1 MKPFRSITGIFKRH
15 AVPMSINLLGLV
27 TALTAFII
35 IMSHVEFERNYDRSY
50 PTSGRIFR
58 VDCPGNEETFRSILP
73 NAFARDVINSSAHI
87 EAGTM
92 LMPYLGELLFFTG
105 NGGEGNGSD
114 GNGGAGNGNKIGYRL
129 SCDLVQPAFIE
140 VFGVN
145 IIKGDS
151 SSLTVPGKAIIPESM
166 AEMLFRGDAT
176 GKVLETEPSY
186 FFPDGKVAIGAVYE
200 DFPANSNLRNSIYF
214 AIDERTTPYTYGAAN
229 FICYLLLDSPE
240 SAKSV
245 EEEFNST
252 FDFSQSWMSPIELIP
267 MEDIYFMGQGGDG
280 TVFYSGNRNTT
291 ILLTAIAIL
300 VLLSGVLNFANFFT
314 SLAPVR
320 IRDINTRKVAGASTA
335 SLRASL
341 TCESLI
347 ISIAALIVSFFL
359 AGWLSEALAA
369 GGLLNGIFSIQ
380 STEIILT
387 VTAITIAAGI
397 AAGLYPSWYATSY
410 PPALVLKGDFGLSR
424 GGRTFRNIMSG
435 IQYTVAFVTLIFMTF
450 VLLQNRHIRNADLG
464 FDTDMTAVAD
474 VSSPIALRY
483 DFIKTEAASYPSIEG
498 VTFSTDKIGSRDT
511 YSTQGIEY
519 EGQEI
524 SCLMISVKDDFFST
538 LGIGII
544 EGRDFNTTDASSG
557 GVIVSKY
564 FKDMYGIS
572 AGDIIMGNIP
582 VTGICDNVK
591 FSSARE
597 SNKPIIFMPIS
608 DENMMWYPMGTM
620 YFRLKSGSDAIKA
633 ASEIESL
640 LKKAAPDEPV
650 EIEFYDTILN
660 NLYQSELRTGKLV
673 AIFSIIAIILALGG
687 VVGLVLFDTQY
698 RKKETSVRKIF
709 GASVGKILEKAN
721 TGYALIVLVCFII
734 ACPIAVLVTS
744 RWLQNFTDRIP
755 LYPWVFVLALAVM
768 AAATSLIVT
777 GVFYRRATANPQEGL
792 N

>member
-1 MKPFRSITGIFKRH
+1 MKPFRSIAGIFRKY
-15 AVPMSINLLGLV
+15 AVPVSINLLGLV

-92 LMPYLGELLFFTG
+92 LMPYLGEMLFFT
-105 NGGEGNGSD
+105 GNGSD
-114 GNGGAGNGNKIGYRL
+114 GNGGEGNEKTVGYRL
-129 SCDLVQPAFIE
+129 SCDLVQPAFTE

-145 IIKGDS
+145 ILEGDS

-166 AEMLFRGDAT
+166 AEMLFRDDAT
-176 GKVLETEPSY
+176 GKILKTEPNY
-186 FFPDGKVAIGAVYE
+186 FFPDGKVTIGAVYE

-252 FDFSQSWMSPIELIP
+252 FDFNQSWMSPIELIP
-267 MEDIYFMGQGGDG
+267 MKDIYFMGQGGDG

-291 ILLTAIAIL
+291 ILLTAIAVL
-300 VLLSGVLNFANFFT
+300 VLFSGVLNFANFFT

-359 AGWLSEALAA
+359 AGWLSETFAA
-369 GGLLNGIFSIQ
+369 DGLLNGTFSIE
-380 STEIILT
+380 STGIILT
-387 VTAITIAAGI
+387 VTAITIVSGI
-397 AAGLYPSWYATSY
+397 VAGLYPSWYATSY

-450 VLLQNRHIRNADLG
+450 VLLQNRHIRSTDLG

-474 VSSPIALRY
+474 VSAPIALRY

-524 SCLMISVKDDFFST
+524 SCLVISVKDDFFST

-544 EGRDFNTTDASSG
+544 QGRDFNAADAENG

-564 FKDMYGIS
+564 FKDMYGIK

-608 DENMMWYPMGTM
+608 DEYMWYLGGTM

-660 NLYQSELRTGKLV
+660 NLYQNELRTGKLV
-673 AIFSIIAIILALGG
+673 VIFSIIAIILALGG

-698 RKKETSVRKIF
+698 KKKETSVRKIF
-709 GASVGKILEKAN
+709 GASTGKILEKAN

-744 RWLQNFTDRIP
+744 RWLQNFTDRIT
-755 LYPWVFVLALAVM
+755 LYPWVFIFALAVM

>member
-1 MKPFRSITGIFKRH
+1 MKPFRSLAGIFRKYT
-15 AVPMSINLLGLV
+15 VPVSINLLGLV
-27 TALTAFII
+27 VALTAFII

-73 NAFARDVINSSAHI
+73 NAFARDVINSSPHI
-87 EAGTM
+87 EAGAM
-92 LMPYLGELLFFTG
+92 LMPYLGELLFFTE
-105 NGGEGNGSD
+105 NGDEKSV
-114 GNGGAGNGNKIGYRL
+114 GYRL
-129 SCDLVQPAFIE
+129 SCDLVQPAFTE

-145 IIKGDS
+145 ILEGDS

-166 AEMLFRGDAT
+166 AEMLFQGDAT
-176 GKVLETEPSY
+176 GKTLETEPSY
-186 FFPDGKVAIGAVYE
+186 FFPEGKITVGAVYE

-240 SAKSV
+240 SANSV
-245 EEEFNST
+245 EDKFNST
-252 FDFSQSWMSPIELIP
+252 FDFNQSWMSPIELIP

-291 ILLTAIAIL
+291 ILLTAIAVL
-300 VLLSGVLNFANFFT
+300 VLFSGVLNFANFFT

-369 GGLLNGIFSIQ
+369 GGLLNGIFSFE
-380 STEIILT
+380 STGIILT
-387 VTAITIAAGI
+387 VSAITIVSGI
-397 AAGLYPSWYATSY
+397 AAGLYPGWYATSY

-450 VLLQNRHIRNADLG
+450 VLLQNRHMRSTDLG

-474 VSSPIALRY
+474 VSAPIALRY

-524 SCLMISVKDDFFST
+524 SCLVISVKDDFFST

-544 EGRDFNTTDASSG
+544 EGRDFNTTDAASG

-564 FKDMYGIS
+564 FKDMYGIK
-572 AGDIIMGNIP
+572 AGDIITGNIP

-591 FSSARE
+591 FNSARE

-608 DENMMWYPMGTM
+608 DEYMWYLGGTM

-650 EIEFYDTILN
+650 EIEFYDTILD
-660 NLYQSELRTGKLV
+660 NLYQNELRTGKLV
-673 AIFSIIAIILALGG
+673 VIFSIIAVILTLGG

-698 RKKETSVRKIF
+698 KKKETSVRKIF
-709 GASVGKILEKAN
+709 GASVGKILERAN

-744 RWLQNFTDRIP
+744 RWLQNFTDRIT
-755 LYPWVFVLALAVM
+755 LYPWVFILVLLIMSV
-768 AAATSLIVT
+768 ATSLIVT
-777 GVFYRRATANPQEGL
+777 GVFYRRATTNPQEGL

>member
-1 MKPFRSITGIFKRH
+1 MKPFRSISRIFRKYT
-15 AVPMSINLLGLV
+15 VPVSINLLGLV
-27 TALTAFII
+27 VALTAFII

-92 LMPYLGELLFFTG
+92 LMPYLGEILFFTE
-105 NGGEGNGSD
+105 NGDEKSV
-114 GNGGAGNGNKIGYRL
+114 GYRL
-129 SCDLVQPAFIE
+129 SCDLVQPGFTE

-145 IIKGDS
+145 ILEGDS

-166 AEMLFRGDAT
+166 AEMLFHGDAT
-176 GKVLETEPSY
+176 GKTLETEPSY
-186 FFPDGKVAIGAVYE
+186 FFPEGKITVGAVYE

-214 AIDERTTPYTYGAAN
+214 AIDERTTPYSYGAAN

-240 SAKSV
+240 SAKNV
-245 EEEFNST
+245 ENEFNST
-252 FDFSQSWMSPIELIP
+252 FDFNQSWMSPIELIP

-300 VLLSGVLNFANFFT
+300 VLFSGVLNFANFFT

-320 IRDINTRKVAGASTA
+320 IRNINTRKIAGASTA

-369 GGLLNGIFSIQ
+369 GGLLNGIFSFE
-380 STEIILT
+380 STGIILT
-387 VTAITIAAGI
+387 VSAITIVSGI
-397 AAGLYPSWYATSY
+397 AAGLYPGWYATSY

-450 VLLQNRHIRNADLG
+450 VLLQNRHMRSTDLG

-474 VSSPIALRY
+474 VSAPIALRY

-524 SCLMISVKDDFFST
+524 SCLVISVKDDFFST

-544 EGRDFNTTDASSG
+544 EGRDFNTTDAASG

-564 FKDMYGIS
+564 FKDMYGIK
-572 AGDIIMGNIP
+572 AGDIITGNIP

-591 FSSARE
+591 FNSARE

-608 DENMMWYPMGTM
+608 DEYMWYLGGTM

-650 EIEFYDTILN
+650 EIEFYDTILD
-660 NLYQSELRTGKLV
+660 NLYQNELRTGKLV
-673 AIFSIIAIILALGG
+673 VIFSIIAVILALGG

-744 RWLQNFTDRIP
+744 QWLQNFTDRIT
-755 LYPWVFVLALAVM
+755 LHPWVFILVLLIMSV
-768 AAATSLIVT
+768 ATSLIVT

>member
-1 MKPFRSITGIFKRH
+1 MKPFRSLAGIFRKYT
-15 AVPMSINLLGLV
+15 VPVSINLLGLV

-87 EAGTM
+87 EASTM
-92 LMPYLGELLFFTG
+92 LMPYLGEILFFTG
-105 NGGEGNGSD
+105 SGSD
-114 GNGGAGNGNKIGYRL
+114 GNGGESNEKTVGYRL
-129 SCDLVQPAFIE
+129 SCDLVQPGFTE

-145 IIKGDS
+145 ILEGDS

-176 GKVLETEPSY
+176 GKILETEPNY
-186 FFPDGKVAIGAVYE
+186 FFPDGKVTIGAVYE

-245 EEEFNST
+245 EDEFNST
-252 FDFSQSWMSPIELIP
+252 FDFNQSWMSPIELIP

-291 ILLTAIAIL
+291 ILLTAIAVL
-300 VLLSGVLNFANFFT
+300 VLFSGVLNFANFFT

-341 TCESLI
+341 ACESLI

-369 GGLLNGIFSIQ
+369 DGLLNGTFSIE
-380 STEIILT
+380 STGIILT
-387 VTAITIAAGI
+387 VTAITIVSGI
-397 AAGLYPSWYATSY
+397 VAGLYPSWYATSY

-450 VLLQNRHIRNADLG
+450 VLLQNRHMRSTDLG

-474 VSSPIALRY
+474 VSAPIALRY

-511 YSTQGIEY
+511 YSTQEIEY

-524 SCLMISVKDDFFST
+524 SCFVISVKDDFFST

-544 EGRDFNTTDASSG
+544 EGRDFNTTDAENG

-564 FKDMYGIS
+564 FKDMYGIK

-608 DENMMWYPMGTM
+608 DEYMWYLGGTM

-650 EIEFYDTILN
+650 EIEFYDTILD
-660 NLYQSELRTGKLV
+660 NLYQNELRTGKLV
-673 AIFSIIAIILALGG
+673 VIFSIIAIILALGG

-698 RKKETSVRKIF
+698 KKKETSVRKIF
-709 GASVGKILEKAN
+709 GASVEKILEKAN
-721 TGYALIVLVCFII
+721 AGYALIVLVCFII

-744 RWLQNFTDRIP
+744 RWLQNFTDRIT
-755 LYPWVFVLALAVM
+755 LSPWVFILALAVM

>member
-1 MKPFRSITGIFKRH
+1 
-15 AVPMSINLLGLV
+15 MSINLLGLV

-58 VDCPGNEETFRSILP
+58 VDCPDNEETFRSILP

-105 NGGEGNGSD
+105 SGSD

-129 SCDLVQPAFIE
+129 SCDLVQPAFIK

-214 AIDERTTPYTYGAAN
+214 AIDERTTPYSYGAAN

-240 SAKSV
+240 SAKIV

-347 ISIAALIVSFFL
+347 ISIAALILSFFL

-369 GGLLNGIFSIQ
+369 GGLLNGTFSIE
-380 STEIILT
+380 STEIIMT
-387 VTAITIAAGI
+387 VTAITIVAGI
-397 AAGLYPSWYATSY
+397 AAGLYPGWYATSY

-424 GGRTFRNIMSG
+424 GGRAFRNIMSG
-435 IQYTVAFVTLIFMTF
+435 IQYTVAFVTLIFMAF
-450 VLLQNRHIRNADLG
+450 VLLQNRHVRNVSLG
-464 FDTDMTAVAD
+464 FDTDRTAVAD
-474 VSSPIALRY
+474 ISATIASRY

-498 VTFSTDKIGSRDT
+498 VTFSTDKIGS
-511 YSTQGIEY
+511 
-519 EGQEI
+519 
-524 SCLMISVKDDFFST
+524 
-538 LGIGII
+538 LGIDII
-544 EGRDFNTTDASSG
+544 EGRDFNTTDAASG

-673 AIFSIIAIILALGG
+673 VIFSIIAIILALGG

-777 GVFYRRATANPQEGL
+777 GVFYRRATANPRDGL

>member
-1 MKPFRSITGIFKRH
+1 MKPFRSLAGIFRKYP
-15 AVPMSINLLGLV
+15 VPVSINLLGLV

-92 LMPYLGELLFFTG
+92 LMPYLGEILFFTE
-105 NGGEGNGSD
+105 NGDEKSV
-114 GNGGAGNGNKIGYRL
+114 GYRL
-129 SCDLVQPAFIE
+129 SCDLVQPGFTE

-145 IIKGDS
+145 ILEGDS

-166 AEMLFRGDAT
+166 AEMLFQGDAT
-176 GKVLETEPSY
+176 GKTLETEPSY
-186 FFPDGKVAIGAVYE
+186 FFPEGKITVGAVYE

-252 FDFSQSWMSPIELIP
+252 FDFNQSWMSPIELIP

-291 ILLTAIAIL
+291 ILLTAIAVL
-300 VLLSGVLNFANFFT
+300 VLFSGVLNFANFFT

-359 AGWLSEALAA
+359 AGWLSEAFAA
-369 GGLLNGIFSIQ
+369 DGLLNGTFSIE
-380 STEIILT
+380 STGIILT
-387 VTAITIAAGI
+387 VTAITIVSGI
-397 AAGLYPSWYATSY
+397 VAGLYPSWYATSY

-450 VLLQNRHIRNADLG
+450 VLLQNRHMRSTDLG

-474 VSSPIALRY
+474 VSAPIALRY

-511 YSTQGIEY
+511 YSTQELEY

-524 SCLMISVKDDFFST
+524 SCLVISVKDDFFST

-544 EGRDFNTTDASSG
+544 EGRDFNATDAENG

-564 FKDMYGIS
+564 FKDMYGIK

-608 DENMMWYPMGTM
+608 DEYMWYLGGTM

-650 EIEFYDTILN
+650 EIEFYDTILD
-660 NLYQSELRTGKLV
+660 NLYQNELRTGKLV
-673 AIFSIIAIILALGG
+673 VIFSIIAVILALGG

-721 TGYALIVLVCFII
+721 TGYALIVLICFII

-744 RWLQNFTDRIP
+744 QWLQNFTDRIT
-755 LYPWVFVLALAVM
+755 LHPWVFIFALAVM

>member
-1 MKPFRSITGIFKRH
+1 MKPFRSLAGIFRKYT
-15 AVPMSINLLGLV
+15 VPVSINLLGLV

-92 LMPYLGELLFFTG
+92 LMPYLGELLFFTE
-105 NGGEGNGSD
+105 NGDEKSV
-114 GNGGAGNGNKIGYRL
+114 GYRL
-129 SCDLVQPAFIE
+129 SCDLVQPAFTE

-145 IIKGDS
+145 ILEGDS

-166 AEMLFRGDAT
+166 AEMLFHGDAT
-176 GKVLETEPSY
+176 GKTLETEPSY
-186 FFPDGKVAIGAVYE
+186 FFPEGKITVGAVYE

-214 AIDERTTPYTYGAAN
+214 AIDERTTPYSYGAAN

-240 SAKSV
+240 SAKNV
-245 EEEFNST
+245 ENEFNST
-252 FDFSQSWMSPIELIP
+252 FDFNQSWMSPIELIP

-291 ILLTAIAIL
+291 ILLTAIAVL
-300 VLLSGVLNFANFFT
+300 VLFSGVLNFANFFT

-320 IRDINTRKVAGASTA
+320 IRNINTRKIAGASTA

-369 GGLLNGIFSIQ
+369 GGLLNGIFSFE
-380 STEIILT
+380 STGIILT
-387 VTAITIAAGI
+387 VSAITIVSGI
-397 AAGLYPSWYATSY
+397 AAGLYPGWYATSY

-450 VLLQNRHIRNADLG
+450 VLLQNRHMRSTDLG

-474 VSSPIALRY
+474 VSAPIALRY

-524 SCLMISVKDDFFST
+524 SCLVISVKDDFFST

-544 EGRDFNTTDASSG
+544 EGRDFNTTDAASG

-564 FKDMYGIS
+564 FKDMYGIK

-591 FSSARE
+591 FNSARE

-608 DENMMWYPMGTM
+608 DEYMWYLGGTM

-650 EIEFYDTILN
+650 EIEFYDTILD
-660 NLYQSELRTGKLV
+660 NLYQNELRTGKLV
-673 AIFSIIAIILALGG
+673 VIFSIIAVILTLGG

-698 RKKETSVRKIF
+698 KKKETSVRKIF
-709 GASVGKILEKAN
+709 GASVGKILERAN

-744 RWLQNFTDRIP
+744 RWLQNFTDRIT
-755 LYPWVFVLALAVM
+755 LYPWVFILVLLIMSV
-768 AAATSLIVT
+768 ATSLIVT
-777 GVFYRRATANPQEGL
+777 GVFYRRATTNPQEGL

>member
-1 MKPFRSITGIFKRH
+1 MKPFRSLAGIFRKYT
-15 AVPMSINLLGLV
+15 VPVSINLLGLV

-92 LMPYLGELLFFTG
+92 LMPYLGEILFFTE
-105 NGGEGNGSD
+105 NGDEKSV
-114 GNGGAGNGNKIGYRL
+114 GYRL
-129 SCDLVQPAFIE
+129 SCDLVQPAFTE

-145 IIKGDS
+145 ILEGDS

-166 AEMLFRGDAT
+166 AEMLFQGDAT
-176 GKVLETEPSY
+176 GKTLETEPNY
-186 FFPDGKVAIGAVYE
+186 FFPEGKITVGAVYE

-214 AIDERTTPYTYGAAN
+214 AIDERTTPYSYGAAN

-252 FDFSQSWMSPIELIP
+252 FDFNQSWMSPIELIP

-291 ILLTAIAIL
+291 ILLTAIAVL
-300 VLLSGVLNFANFFT
+300 VLFSGVLNFANFFT

-359 AGWLSEALAA
+359 AGWLSEAFAA
-369 GGLLNGIFSIQ
+369 DGLLNGTFSIE
-380 STEIILT
+380 STGIILT
-387 VTAITIAAGI
+387 VTAITIVSGI
-397 AAGLYPSWYATSY
+397 VAGLYPSWYATSY

-450 VLLQNRHIRNADLG
+450 VLLQNRHMRSPDLG
-464 FDTDMTAVAD
+464 FDTDMTAV
-474 VSSPIALRY
+474 PIALRY

-511 YSTQGIEY
+511 YSTQELEY

-524 SCLMISVKDDFFST
+524 SCLVISVKDDFFST

-544 EGRDFNTTDASSG
+544 EGRDFNTTDAASG

-564 FKDMYGIS
+564 FKDMYGIK

-608 DENMMWYPMGTM
+608 DENMMWYPIGTM

-650 EIEFYDTILN
+650 EIEFYDTILD
-660 NLYQSELRTGKLV
+660 NLYQNELRTGKLV
-673 AIFSIIAIILALGG
+673 VIFSIIAVILALGG

-721 TGYALIVLVCFII
+721 TGYALIVLICFII

-755 LYPWVFVLALAVM
+755 LHPWVFIFALAVM

>member
-1 MKPFRSITGIFKRH
+1 
-15 AVPMSINLLGLV
+15 
-27 TALTAFII
+27 
-35 IMSHVEFERNYDRSY
+35 RN
-50 PTSGRIFR
+50 
-58 VDCPGNEETFRSILP
+58 
-73 NAFARDVINSSAHI
+73 
-87 EAGTM
+87 
-92 LMPYLGELLFFTG
+92 
-105 NGGEGNGSD
+105 
-114 GNGGAGNGNKIGYRL
+114 
-129 SCDLVQPAFIE
+129 
-140 VFGVN
+140 
-145 IIKGDS
+145 
-151 SSLTVPGKAIIPESM
+151 
-166 AEMLFRGDAT
+166 
-176 GKVLETEPSY
+176 
-186 FFPDGKVAIGAVYE
+186 
-200 DFPANSNLRNSIYF
+200 
-214 AIDERTTPYTYGAAN
+214 
-229 FICYLLLDSPE
+229 
-240 SAKSV
+240 
-245 EEEFNST
+245 
-252 FDFSQSWMSPIELIP
+252 
-267 MEDIYFMGQGGDG
+267 
-280 TVFYSGNRNTT
+280 
-291 ILLTAIAIL
+291 
-300 VLLSGVLNFANFFT
+300 
-314 SLAPVR
+314 
-320 IRDINTRKVAGASTA
+320 INTRKIAGASTA

-369 GGLLNGIFSIQ
+369 GGLLNGIFSFE
-380 STEIILT
+380 STGIILT
-387 VTAITIAAGI
+387 VSAITIVSGI
-397 AAGLYPSWYATSY
+397 AAGLYPGWYATSY

-450 VLLQNRHIRNADLG
+450 VLLQNRHMRSTDLG

-474 VSSPIALRY
+474 VSAPIALRY

-524 SCLMISVKDDFFST
+524 SCLVISVKDDFFST

-544 EGRDFNTTDASSG
+544 EGRDFNTTDAASG

-564 FKDMYGIS
+564 FKDMYGIK

-591 FSSARE
+591 FNSARE

-608 DENMMWYPMGTM
+608 DEYMWYLGGTM

-650 EIEFYDTILN
+650 EIEFYDTILD
-660 NLYQSELRTGKLV
+660 NLYQNELRTGKLV
-673 AIFSIIAIILALGG
+673 VIFSIIAVILTLGG

-698 RKKETSVRKIF
+698 KKKETSVRKIF
-709 GASVGKILEKAN
+709 GASVGKILERAN

-744 RWLQNFTDRIP
+744 RWLQNFTDRIT
-755 LYPWVFVLALAVM
+755 LYPWVFILVLLIMSV
-768 AAATSLIVT
+768 ATSLIVT
-777 GVFYRRATANPQEGL
+777 GVFYRRATTNPQEGL

>member
-1 MKPFRSITGIFKRH
+1 MKPFRSLAGIFRKYT
-15 AVPMSINLLGLV
+15 VPVSINLLGLV

-92 LMPYLGELLFFTG
+92 LMPYLGEILFFTE
-105 NGGEGNGSD
+105 NGDEKSV
-114 GNGGAGNGNKIGYRL
+114 GYRL
-129 SCDLVQPAFIE
+129 SCDLVQPGFTE

-145 IIKGDS
+145 ILEGDS
-151 SSLTVPGKAIIPESM
+151 SSLTVPGKAIIPETM
-166 AEMLFRGDAT
+166 AEMLFQGDAT
-176 GKVLETEPSY
+176 GKTLETEPSY
-186 FFPDGKVAIGAVYE
+186 FFPEGKITVGAVYE

-240 SAKSV
+240 SANSV
-245 EEEFNST
+245 EDKFNST
-252 FDFSQSWMSPIELIP
+252 FDFNQSWMSPIELIP

-280 TVFYSGNRNTT
+280 TVFYSGNRNIT
-291 ILLTAIAIL
+291 ILLTAIAVL
-300 VLLSGVLNFANFFT
+300 VLFSGVLNFANFFT

-359 AGWLSEALAA
+359 AGWLSEAFAA
-369 GGLLNGIFSIQ
+369 DGLLNGTFSIE
-380 STEIILT
+380 STGIILT
-387 VTAITIAAGI
+387 VTAITIVSGI
-397 AAGLYPSWYATSY
+397 VAGLYPSWYATSY

-450 VLLQNRHIRNADLG
+450 VLLQNRHMRSTDLG

-474 VSSPIALRY
+474 VSAPIALRY

-498 VTFSTDKIGSRDT
+498 VTFSTDK
-511 YSTQGIEY
+511 
-519 EGQEI
+519 GQEI
-524 SCLMISVKDDFFST
+524 SCLVISVKDDFFST

-544 EGRDFNTTDASSG
+544 EGRDFNATDAENG

-564 FKDMYGIS
+564 FKDMYGIK

-608 DENMMWYPMGTM
+608 DENMMWYPIGTM

-673 AIFSIIAIILALGG
+673 VIFSIIAIILALGG

-721 TGYALIVLVCFII
+721 TGYALIVLICFII

-755 LYPWVFVLALAVM
+755 LHPWVFIFALAVM

>member
-1 MKPFRSITGIFKRH
+1 MQLMKPFRSLAGIFRKYT
-15 AVPMSINLLGLV
+15 VPVSINLLGLV

-92 LMPYLGELLFFTG
+92 LMPYLGELLFFTE
-105 NGGEGNGSD
+105 NGDEKSV
-114 GNGGAGNGNKIGYRL
+114 GYRL
-129 SCDLVQPAFIE
+129 SCDLVQPAFTE

-145 IIKGDS
+145 ILEGDS

-166 AEMLFRGDAT
+166 AEMLFHGDAT
-176 GKVLETEPSY
+176 GKTLETEPSY
-186 FFPDGKVAIGAVYE
+186 FFPEGKITVGAVYE

-214 AIDERTTPYTYGAAN
+214 AIDERTTPYSYGAAN

-240 SAKSV
+240 SAKNV
-245 EEEFNST
+245 ENEFNST
-252 FDFSQSWMSPIELIP
+252 FDFNQSWMSPIELIP

-291 ILLTAIAIL
+291 ILLTAIAVL
-300 VLLSGVLNFANFFT
+300 VLFSGVLNFANFFT

-320 IRDINTRKVAGASTA
+320 IRNINTRKIAGASTA

-369 GGLLNGIFSIQ
+369 GGLLNGIFSFE
-380 STEIILT
+380 STGIILT
-387 VTAITIAAGI
+387 VSAITIVSGI
-397 AAGLYPSWYATSY
+397 AAGLYPGWYATSY

-450 VLLQNRHIRNADLG
+450 VLLQNRHMRSTDLG

-474 VSSPIALRY
+474 VSAPIALRY

-524 SCLMISVKDDFFST
+524 SCLVISVKDDFFST

-544 EGRDFNTTDASSG
+544 EGRDFNTTDAASG

-564 FKDMYGIS
+564 FKDMYGIK

-591 FSSARE
+591 FNSARE

-608 DENMMWYPMGTM
+608 DEYMWYLGGTM

-650 EIEFYDTILN
+650 EIEFYDTILD
-660 NLYQSELRTGKLV
+660 NLYQNELRTGKLV
-673 AIFSIIAIILALGG
+673 VIFSIIAVILTLGG

-698 RKKETSVRKIF
+698 KKKETSVRKIF
-709 GASVGKILEKAN
+709 GASVGKILERAN

-744 RWLQNFTDRIP
+744 RWLQNFTDRIT
-755 LYPWVFVLALAVM
+755 LYPWVFILVLLIMSV
-768 AAATSLIVT
+768 ATSLIVT
-777 GVFYRRATANPQEGL
+777 GVFYRRATTNPQEGL

>member
-1 MKPFRSITGIFKRH
+1 MKPFRSLAGIFRKYT
-15 AVPMSINLLGLV
+15 VPVSINLLGLV

-92 LMPYLGELLFFTG
+92 LMPYLGELLFFTE
-105 NGGEGNGSD
+105 NGDEKSV
-114 GNGGAGNGNKIGYRL
+114 GYRL
-129 SCDLVQPAFIE
+129 SCDLVQPGFTE

-145 IIKGDS
+145 ILEGDS

-166 AEMLFRGDAT
+166 AEMLFHGDAT
-176 GKVLETEPSY
+176 GKTLETEPSY
-186 FFPDGKVAIGAVYE
+186 FFPEGKITVGAVYE

-214 AIDERTTPYTYGAAN
+214 AIDERTTPYSYGAAN

-240 SAKSV
+240 SAKNV
-245 EEEFNST
+245 ENEFNST
-252 FDFSQSWMSPIELIP
+252 FDFNQSWMSPIELIP

-300 VLLSGVLNFANFFT
+300 VLFSGVLNFANFFT

-320 IRDINTRKVAGASTA
+320 IRNINTRKIAGASTA

-369 GGLLNGIFSIQ
+369 GGLLNGIFSFE
-380 STEIILT
+380 STGIILT
-387 VTAITIAAGI
+387 VSAITIVSGI
-397 AAGLYPSWYATSY
+397 AAGLYPGWYATSY

-450 VLLQNRHIRNADLG
+450 VLLQNRHIRNASLG

-474 VSSPIALRY
+474 VSAPIALMY

-524 SCLMISVKDDFFST
+524 SCLVISVKDDFFST

-544 EGRDFNTTDASSG
+544 EGRDFNTTDAASG

-564 FKDMYGIS
+564 FKDMYGIK
-572 AGDIIMGNIP
+572 AGDIITGNIP

-591 FSSARE
+591 FNSARE

-608 DENMMWYPMGTM
+608 DEYMWYLGGTM

-650 EIEFYDTILN
+650 EIEFYDTILD
-660 NLYQSELRTGKLV
+660 NLYQNELRTGKLV
-673 AIFSIIAIILALGG
+673 VIFSIIAVILTLGG

-698 RKKETSVRKIF
+698 KKKETSVRKIF
-709 GASVGKILEKAN
+709 GASVGKILERAN

-744 RWLQNFTDRIP
+744 RWLQNFTDRIT
-755 LYPWVFVLALAVM
+755 LYPWVFILVLLIMSV
-768 AAATSLIVT
+768 ATSLIVT

>member
-1 MKPFRSITGIFKRH
+1 MKPFRSISRIFRKYT
-15 AVPMSINLLGLV
+15 VPVSINLLGLV
-27 TALTAFII
+27 VALTAFII

-92 LMPYLGELLFFTG
+92 LMPYLGEILFFTE
-105 NGGEGNGSD
+105 NGDEKSV
-114 GNGGAGNGNKIGYRL
+114 GYRL
-129 SCDLVQPAFIE
+129 SCDLVQPGFTE

-145 IIKGDS
+145 ILEGDS

-166 AEMLFRGDAT
+166 AEMLFHGDAT
-176 GKVLETEPSY
+176 GKTLETEPSY
-186 FFPDGKVAIGAVYE
+186 FFPEGKITVGAVYE

-214 AIDERTTPYTYGAAN
+214 AIDERTTPYSYGAAN

-240 SAKSV
+240 SAKNV
-245 EEEFNST
+245 ENEFNST
-252 FDFSQSWMSPIELIP
+252 FDFNQSWMSPIELIP

-300 VLLSGVLNFANFFT
+300 VLFSGVLNFANFFT

-320 IRDINTRKVAGASTA
+320 IRNINTRKIAGASTA

-369 GGLLNGIFSIQ
+369 GGLLNGIFSFE
-380 STEIILT
+380 STGIILT
-387 VTAITIAAGI
+387 VSAITIVSGI
-397 AAGLYPSWYATSY
+397 AAGLYPGWYATSY

-450 VLLQNRHIRNADLG
+450 VLLQNRHIRSTDLG

-474 VSSPIALRY
+474 VSAPIALRY

-524 SCLMISVKDDFFST
+524 SCLVISVKDDFFST

-544 EGRDFNTTDASSG
+544 EGRDFNTTDAASG

-564 FKDMYGIS
+564 FKDMYGIK
-572 AGDIIMGNIP
+572 AGDIITGNIP

-591 FSSARE
+591 FNSARE

-608 DENMMWYPMGTM
+608 DEYMWYLGGTM

-650 EIEFYDTILN
+650 EIEFYDTILD
-660 NLYQSELRTGKLV
+660 NLYQNELRTGKLV
-673 AIFSIIAIILALGG
+673 VIFSIIAVILALGG

-744 RWLQNFTDRIP
+744 QWLQNFTDRIT
-755 LYPWVFVLALAVM
+755 LHPWVFILVLLIMSV
-768 AAATSLIVT
+768 ATSLIVT

>member
-1 MKPFRSITGIFKRH
+1 MKPFRSLAGIFRKYT
-15 AVPMSINLLGLV
+15 VPVSINLLGLV

-92 LMPYLGELLFFTG
+92 LMPYLGEILFFTE
-105 NGGEGNGSD
+105 NGDEKSV
-114 GNGGAGNGNKIGYRL
+114 GYRL
-129 SCDLVQPAFIE
+129 SCDLVQPGFTE

-145 IIKGDS
+145 ILEGDS

-166 AEMLFRGDAT
+166 AEMLFHGDAT
-176 GKVLETEPSY
+176 GKTLETEPSY
-186 FFPDGKVAIGAVYE
+186 FFPEGKITVGAVYE

-214 AIDERTTPYTYGAAN
+214 AIDERTTPYSYGAAN

-240 SAKSV
+240 SANSV
-245 EEEFNST
+245 EDKFNST
-252 FDFSQSWMSPIELIP
+252 FDFNQSWMSPIELIP

-291 ILLTAIAIL
+291 ILLTAIAVL
-300 VLLSGVLNFANFFT
+300 VLFSGVLNFANFFT

-347 ISIAALIVSFFL
+347 ISIAALTVSFFL

-369 GGLLNGIFSIQ
+369 GGLLNGIFSFE
-380 STEIILT
+380 STGIILT
-387 VTAITIAAGI
+387 VSAITIVSGI
-397 AAGLYPSWYATSY
+397 AAGLYPGWYATSY

-450 VLLQNRHIRNADLG
+450 VLLQNRHMRSTDLG

-474 VSSPIALRY
+474 VSAPIALRY

-524 SCLMISVKDDFFST
+524 SCLVISVKDDFFST

-544 EGRDFNTTDASSG
+544 EGRDFNTTDAASG

-564 FKDMYGIS
+564 FKDMYGIK
-572 AGDIIMGNIP
+572 AGDIITGNIP

-591 FSSARE
+591 FNSARE

-608 DENMMWYPMGTM
+608 DEYMWYLGGTM

-650 EIEFYDTILN
+650 EIEFYDTILD
-660 NLYQSELRTGKLV
+660 NLYQNELRTGKLV
-673 AIFSIIAIILALGG
+673 VIFSIIAVILTLGG

-698 RKKETSVRKIF
+698 KKKETSVRKIF
-709 GASVGKILEKAN
+709 GASVGKILERAN

-744 RWLQNFTDRIP
+744 RWLQNFTDRIT
-755 LYPWVFVLALAVM
+755 LYPWVFILVLLIMSV
-768 AAATSLIVT
+768 ATSLIVT
-777 GVFYRRATANPQEGL
+777 GVFYRRATTNPQEGL

>member
-1 MKPFRSITGIFKRH
+1 MKPFRSISRIFRKYT
-15 AVPMSINLLGLV
+15 VPVSINLLGLV

-58 VDCPGNEETFRSILP
+58 VDRPGNEETFRSILP
-73 NAFARDVINSSAHI
+73 NAFARDVINSSPHI
-87 EAGTM
+87 EAGAM
-92 LMPYLGELLFFTG
+92 LMPYLGELLFFTE
-105 NGGEGNGSD
+105 NGDEKSV
-114 GNGGAGNGNKIGYRL
+114 GYRL
-129 SCDLVQPAFIE
+129 SCDLVQPAFTE

-145 IIKGDS
+145 ILEGDS

-166 AEMLFRGDAT
+166 AEMLFQGDAT
-176 GKVLETEPSY
+176 GKTLETEPSY
-186 FFPDGKVAIGAVYE
+186 FFPEGKITVGAVYE

-214 AIDERTTPYTYGAAN
+214 AIDERTTPYSYGAAN

-240 SAKSV
+240 SAKNV
-245 EEEFNST
+245 ENEFNST
-252 FDFSQSWMSPIELIP
+252 FDFNQSWMSPIELIP

-300 VLLSGVLNFANFFT
+300 VLFSGVLNFANFFT

-320 IRDINTRKVAGASTA
+320 IRNINTRKIAGASTA

-369 GGLLNGIFSIQ
+369 GGLLNGIFSFE
-380 STEIILT
+380 STGIILT
-387 VTAITIAAGI
+387 VSAITIVSGI
-397 AAGLYPSWYATSY
+397 AAGLYPGWYATSY

-424 GGRTFRNIMSG
+424 GGRIFRNIMSG

-450 VLLQNRHIRNADLG
+450 VLLQNRHMRSTDLG

-474 VSSPIALRY
+474 VSAPIALRY

-524 SCLMISVKDDFFST
+524 SCLVISVKDDFFST

-544 EGRDFNTTDASSG
+544 EGRDFNTTDAASG

-564 FKDMYGIS
+564 FKDMYGIK
-572 AGDIIMGNIP
+572 AGDIITGNIP

-591 FSSARE
+591 FNSARE

-608 DENMMWYPMGTM
+608 DEYMWYLGGTM

-650 EIEFYDTILN
+650 EIEFYDTILD
-660 NLYQSELRTGKLV
+660 NLYQNELRTGKLV
-673 AIFSIIAIILALGG
+673 VIFSIIAVILTLGG

-698 RKKETSVRKIF
+698 KKKETSVRKIF
-709 GASVGKILEKAN
+709 GASVGKILERAN

-744 RWLQNFTDRIP
+744 RWLQNFTDRIT
-755 LYPWVFVLALAVM
+755 LYPWVFILVLLIMSV
-768 AAATSLIVT
+768 ATSLIVT
-777 GVFYRRATANPQEGL
+777 GVFYRRATTNPQEGL

>member
-1 MKPFRSITGIFKRH
+1 MKPFRSLAGIFRKYT
-15 AVPMSINLLGLV
+15 VPVSINLLGLV

-92 LMPYLGELLFFTG
+92 LMPYLGEILFFTG
-105 NGGEGNGSD
+105 SGND
-114 GNGGAGNGNKIGYRL
+114 GNGEESNEKTVGYRL
-129 SCDLVQPAFIE
+129 SCDLVQPAFTE

-145 IIKGDS
+145 ILEGDS

-176 GKVLETEPSY
+176 GKILETEPNY
-186 FFPDGKVAIGAVYE
+186 FFPDGKVTIGAVYE

-229 FICYLLLDSPE
+229 FICYLLLDSPG

-245 EEEFNST
+245 EDEFNST
-252 FDFSQSWMSPIELIP
+252 FDFNQSWMSQIELIP

-291 ILLTAIAIL
+291 ILLTAIAVL
-300 VLLSGVLNFANFFT
+300 VLFSGVLNFANFFT

-359 AGWLSEALAA
+359 AGWLSETLAA
-369 GGLLNGIFSIQ
+369 DGLLNGTFSIE
-380 STEIILT
+380 STGIILT
-387 VTAITIAAGI
+387 VTAITIVSGI
-397 AAGLYPSWYATSY
+397 VAGLYPSWYATSY

-450 VLLQNRHIRNADLG
+450 VLLQNRHMRSTDLG

-474 VSSPIALRY
+474 VSAPIALRY

-511 YSTQGIEY
+511 YSTQEIEY

-524 SCLMISVKDDFFST
+524 SCFVISVKDDFFST

-544 EGRDFNTTDASSG
+544 EGRDFNTTDAENG

-564 FKDMYGIS
+564 FKDMYGIK

-608 DENMMWYPMGTM
+608 DEYMWYLGGTM

-650 EIEFYDTILN
+650 EIEFYDTILD
-660 NLYQSELRTGKLV
+660 NLYQNELRTGKLV
-673 AIFSIIAIILALGG
+673 VIFSIIAIILALGG

-698 RKKETSVRKIF
+698 KKKETSVRKIF

-744 RWLQNFTDRIP
+744 RWLQNFTDRIT
-755 LYPWVFVLALAVM
+755 LSPWVFILALAVM

>member
-1 MKPFRSITGIFKRH
+1 MKPFRSISRIFRKYT
-15 AVPMSINLLGLV
+15 VPVSINLLGLV
-27 TALTAFII
+27 VALTAFII

-92 LMPYLGELLFFTG
+92 LMPYLGEILFFTE
-105 NGGEGNGSD
+105 NGDEKSV
-114 GNGGAGNGNKIGYRL
+114 GYRL
-129 SCDLVQPAFIE
+129 SCDLVQPGFTE

-145 IIKGDS
+145 ILEGDS

-166 AEMLFRGDAT
+166 AEMLFHGDAT
-176 GKVLETEPSY
+176 GKTLETEPSY
-186 FFPDGKVAIGAVYE
+186 FFPEGKITVGAVYE

-214 AIDERTTPYTYGAAN
+214 AIDERTTPYSYGAAN

-240 SAKSV
+240 SAKNV
-245 EEEFNST
+245 ENEFNST
-252 FDFSQSWMSPIELIP
+252 FDFNQSWMSPIELIP

-300 VLLSGVLNFANFFT
+300 VLFSGVLNFANFFT

-320 IRDINTRKVAGASTA
+320 IRNINTRKIAGASTA

-369 GGLLNGIFSIQ
+369 GGLLNGIFSFE
-380 STEIILT
+380 STGIILT
-387 VTAITIAAGI
+387 VSAITIVSGI
-397 AAGLYPSWYATSY
+397 AAGLYPGWYATSY

-450 VLLQNRHIRNADLG
+450 VLLQNRHMRSTDLG

-474 VSSPIALRY
+474 VSAPIALRY

-524 SCLMISVKDDFFST
+524 SCLVISVKDDFFST

-544 EGRDFNTTDASSG
+544 EGRDFNTTDAASG

-564 FKDMYGIS
+564 FKDMYGIK
-572 AGDIIMGNIP
+572 AGDIITGNIP

-591 FSSARE
+591 FNSARE

-608 DENMMWYPMGTM
+608 DEYMWYLGGTM

-640 LKKAAPDEPV
+640 LKKAAPDEPM
-650 EIEFYDTILN
+650 EIEFYDTILD
-660 NLYQSELRTGKLV
+660 NLYQNELRTGKLV
-673 AIFSIIAIILALGG
+673 VIFSIIAVILTLGG

-698 RKKETSVRKIF
+698 KKKETSVRKIF
-709 GASVGKILEKAN
+709 GASVGKILERAN

-744 RWLQNFTDRIP
+744 RWLQNFTDRIT
-755 LYPWVFVLALAVM
+755 LYPWVFILVLLIMSV
-768 AAATSLIVT
+768 ATSLIVT
-777 GVFYRRATANPQEGL
+777 GVFYRRATTNPQEGL

>member
-1 MKPFRSITGIFKRH
+1 MKPFRSLAGIFRKYT
-15 AVPMSINLLGLV
+15 VPVSINLLGLV

-92 LMPYLGELLFFTG
+92 LMPYLGEILFFTE
-105 NGGEGNGSD
+105 NGDEKSV
-114 GNGGAGNGNKIGYRL
+114 GYRL
-129 SCDLVQPAFIE
+129 SCDLVQPGFTE

-145 IIKGDS
+145 ILEGDS

-166 AEMLFRGDAT
+166 AEMLFHGDAT
-176 GKVLETEPSY
+176 GKTLETEPSY
-186 FFPDGKVAIGAVYE
+186 FFPEGKITVGAVYE

-214 AIDERTTPYTYGAAN
+214 AIDERTTPYSYGAAN

-240 SAKSV
+240 SAKNV
-245 EEEFNST
+245 ENEFNST
-252 FDFSQSWMSPIELIP
+252 FDFNQSWMSPIELIP

-300 VLLSGVLNFANFFT
+300 VLFSGVLNFANFFT

-320 IRDINTRKVAGASTA
+320 IRNINTRKIAGASTA

-369 GGLLNGIFSIQ
+369 GGLLNGIFSFE
-380 STEIILT
+380 STGIILT
-387 VTAITIAAGI
+387 VSAITIVSGI
-397 AAGLYPSWYATSY
+397 AAGLYPGWYATSY

-450 VLLQNRHIRNADLG
+450 VLLQNRHMRSTDLG

-474 VSSPIALRY
+474 VSAPIALRY

-524 SCLMISVKDDFFST
+524 SCLVISVKDDFFST

-544 EGRDFNTTDASSG
+544 EGRDFNTTDAASG

-564 FKDMYGIS
+564 FKDMYGIK
-572 AGDIIMGNIP
+572 AGDIITGNIP

-591 FSSARE
+591 FNSARE

-608 DENMMWYPMGTM
+608 DEYMWYLGGTM

-650 EIEFYDTILN
+650 EIEFYDTILD
-660 NLYQSELRTGKLV
+660 NLYQNELRTGKLV
-673 AIFSIIAIILALGG
+673 VIFSIIAVILTLGG

-698 RKKETSVRKIF
+698 KKKETSVRKIF
-709 GASVGKILEKAN
+709 GASVGKILERAN

-744 RWLQNFTDRIP
+744 RWLQNFTDRIT
-755 LYPWVFVLALAVM
+755 LYPWVFILVLLIMSV
-768 AAATSLIVT
+768 ATSLIVT
-777 GVFYRRATANPQEGL
+777 GVFYRRATTNPQEGL

>member
-1 MKPFRSITGIFKRH
+1 MKPFRSISRIFRKYT
-15 AVPMSINLLGLV
+15 VPVSINLLGLV
-27 TALTAFII
+27 VALTAFII

-92 LMPYLGELLFFTG
+92 LMPYLGEILFFTE
-105 NGGEGNGSD
+105 NGDEKSV
-114 GNGGAGNGNKIGYRL
+114 GYRL
-129 SCDLVQPAFIE
+129 SCDLVQPAFTE

-145 IIKGDS
+145 ILEGDS

-166 AEMLFRGDAT
+166 AEMLFQGDAT
-176 GKVLETEPSY
+176 GKTLETEPSY
-186 FFPDGKVAIGAVYE
+186 FFPEGKITVGAVYE

-240 SAKSV
+240 SAKNV
-245 EEEFNST
+245 ENEFNST
-252 FDFSQSWMSPIELIP
+252 FDFNQSWMSPIELIP

-300 VLLSGVLNFANFFT
+300 VLFSGVLNFANFFT

-320 IRDINTRKVAGASTA
+320 IRNINTRKIAGASTA

-347 ISIAALIVSFFL
+347 ISIAALTVSFFL

-369 GGLLNGIFSIQ
+369 GGLLNGIFSFE
-380 STEIILT
+380 STGIILT
-387 VTAITIAAGI
+387 VSAITIVSGI
-397 AAGLYPSWYATSY
+397 AAGLYPGWYATSY

-450 VLLQNRHIRNADLG
+450 VLLQNRHMRSTDLG

-474 VSSPIALRY
+474 VSAPIALRY

-524 SCLMISVKDDFFST
+524 SCLVISVKDDFFST

-544 EGRDFNTTDASSG
+544 EGRDFNTTDAASG

-564 FKDMYGIS
+564 FKDMYGIK
-572 AGDIIMGNIP
+572 AGDIITGNIP

-591 FSSARE
+591 FNSARE

-608 DENMMWYPMGTM
+608 DEYMWYLGGTM

-650 EIEFYDTILN
+650 EIEFYDTILD
-660 NLYQSELRTGKLV
+660 NLYQNELRTGKLV
-673 AIFSIIAIILALGG
+673 VIFSIIAVILTLGG

-698 RKKETSVRKIF
+698 KKKETSVRKIF
-709 GASVGKILEKAN
+709 GASVGKILERAN

-744 RWLQNFTDRIP
+744 RWLQNFTDRIT
-755 LYPWVFVLALAVM
+755 LYPWVFILVLLIMSV
-768 AAATSLIVT
+768 ATSLIVT
-777 GVFYRRATANPQEGL
+777 VVFYRRATTNPQEGL

>member
-1 MKPFRSITGIFKRH
+1 MKPFRSIAGIFRKY
-15 AVPMSINLLGLV
+15 AVPVSINLLGLV

-92 LMPYLGELLFFTG
+92 LMPYLGEMLFFT
-105 NGGEGNGSD
+105 GNGSD
-114 GNGGAGNGNKIGYRL
+114 GNGGEGNEKTVGYRL
-129 SCDLVQPAFIE
+129 SCDLVQPAFTE

-145 IIKGDS
+145 ILEGDS
-151 SSLTVPGKAIIPESM
+151 SSLTVPAKAIIPESM
-166 AEMLFRGDAT
+166 AEMLFGGDAI
-176 GKVLETEPSY
+176 GKTLETEQSY
-186 FFPDGKVAIGAVYE
+186 FFPDGKVTVGAVYE

-229 FICYLLLDSPE
+229 FICYLLLDSPQ

-245 EEEFNST
+245 EDEFNST
-252 FDFSQSWMSPIELIP
+252 FDFNQSWMSPIELIP

-291 ILLTAIAIL
+291 MILTAIAVL
-300 VLLSGVLNFANFFT
+300 VLFSGVLNFANFFT

-320 IRDINTRKVAGASTA
+320 IREINTRKVAGASTA

-347 ISIAALIVSFFL
+347 ISIAALTVSFFL

-369 GGLLNGIFSIQ
+369 DGLLNGTFSIE
-380 STEIILT
+380 STGIILT
-387 VTAITIAAGI
+387 VTAITIVAGI
-397 AAGLYPSWYATSY
+397 VSGLYPSWYATSY

-450 VLLQNRHIRNADLG
+450 VLLQNRHIRSTDLG

-474 VSSPIALRY
+474 VSAPIALRY

-519 EGQEI
+519 
-524 SCLMISVKDDFFST
+524 
-538 LGIGII
+538 
-544 EGRDFNTTDASSG
+544 DFNAADAENG

-564 FKDMYGIS
+564 FKDMYGIK

-591 FSSARE
+591 FNSARE
-597 SNKPIIFMPIS
+597 ANKPIIFMPTS
-608 DENMMWYPMGTM
+608 DENMMWNPMGTM
-620 YFRLKSGSDAIKA
+620 YFRLKSGSEPVKA

-640 LKKAAPDEPV
+640 LKKAVPDEPV
-650 EIEFYDTILN
+650 EIEFYDTILD
-660 NLYQSELRTGKLV
+660 NLYQNELRTGKLV
-673 AIFSIIAIILALGG
+673 AIFSIIAVILALGG

-755 LYPWVFVLALAVM
+755 LHPWVFILALAVM

-777 GVFYRRATANPQEGL
+777 GVFYRRATANPQDGL
-792 N
+792 NR

>member
-1 MKPFRSITGIFKRH
+1 MKPFRSLAGIFRKYT
-15 AVPMSINLLGLV
+15 VPVSINLLGLV

-92 LMPYLGELLFFTG
+92 LMPYLGEILFFTE
-105 NGGEGNGSD
+105 NGDEKSV
-114 GNGGAGNGNKIGYRL
+114 GYRL
-129 SCDLVQPAFIE
+129 SCDLVQPGFTE

-145 IIKGDS
+145 ILEGDS

-166 AEMLFRGDAT
+166 AEMLFHGDAT
-176 GKVLETEPSY
+176 GKTLETEPSY
-186 FFPDGKVAIGAVYE
+186 FFPEGKITVGAVYE

-214 AIDERTTPYTYGAAN
+214 AIDERTTPYSYGAAN

-240 SAKSV
+240 SAKNV
-245 EEEFNST
+245 ENEFNST
-252 FDFSQSWMSPIELIP
+252 FDFNQSWMSPIELIP

-300 VLLSGVLNFANFFT
+300 VLFSGVLNFANFFT

-320 IRDINTRKVAGASTA
+320 IRNINTRKIAGASTA

-369 GGLLNGIFSIQ
+369 GGLLNGIFSFE
-380 STEIILT
+380 STGIILT
-387 VTAITIAAGI
+387 VSAITIVSGI
-397 AAGLYPSWYATSY
+397 AAGLYPGWYATSY

-450 VLLQNRHIRNADLG
+450 VLLQNSHMRSTDLG

-474 VSSPIALRY
+474 VSAPIALRY
-483 DFIKTEAASYPSIEG
+483 DFIKAEAASYPSIEG

-524 SCLMISVKDDFFST
+524 SCLVISVKDDFFST

-544 EGRDFNTTDASSG
+544 EGRDFNTTDAASG

-564 FKDMYGIS
+564 FKDMYGIK
-572 AGDIIMGNIP
+572 AGDIITGNIP

-591 FSSARE
+591 FNSARE

-608 DENMMWYPMGTM
+608 DEYMWYLGGTM

-650 EIEFYDTILN
+650 EIEFYDTILD
-660 NLYQSELRTGKLV
+660 NLYQNELRTGKLV
-673 AIFSIIAIILALGG
+673 VIFSIIAVILTLGG

-698 RKKETSVRKIF
+698 KKKETSVRKIF

-721 TGYALIVLVCFII
+721 TGYALIVLICFII

-755 LYPWVFVLALAVM
+755 LHPWVFIFALAVM

>member
-1 MKPFRSITGIFKRH
+1 MKPFRSLAGIFRKYT
-15 AVPMSINLLGLV
+15 VPVSINLLGLV

-92 LMPYLGELLFFTG
+92 LMPYLGEILFFTG
-105 NGGEGNGSD
+105 SGND
-114 GNGGAGNGNKIGYRL
+114 GNGEESNEKTVGYRL
-129 SCDLVQPAFIE
+129 SCDLVQPAFTE

-145 IIKGDS
+145 ILEGDS

-176 GKVLETEPSY
+176 GKILETEPNY
-186 FFPDGKVAIGAVYE
+186 FFPDGKVTIGAVYE

-229 FICYLLLDSPE
+229 FICYLLLDSPG

-245 EEEFNST
+245 EDEFNST
-252 FDFSQSWMSPIELIP
+252 FDFNQSWMSQIELIP

-291 ILLTAIAIL
+291 ILLTAIAVL
-300 VLLSGVLNFANFFT
+300 VLFSGVLNFANFFT

-341 TCESLI
+341 ACESLI

-369 GGLLNGIFSIQ
+369 DGLLNGTFSIE
-380 STEIILT
+380 STGIILT
-387 VTAITIAAGI
+387 VTAITIVSGI
-397 AAGLYPSWYATSY
+397 VAGLYPSWYATSY

-450 VLLQNRHIRNADLG
+450 VLLQNRHMRSTDLG

-474 VSSPIALRY
+474 VSAPIALRY

-511 YSTQGIEY
+511 YSTQEIEY

-524 SCLMISVKDDFFST
+524 SCFVISVKDDFFST

-544 EGRDFNTTDASSG
+544 EGRDFNATDAENG

-564 FKDMYGIS
+564 FKDMYGIK

-608 DENMMWYPMGTM
+608 DEYMWYLGGTM

-673 AIFSIIAIILALGG
+673 VIFSIIAIILALGG

-698 RKKETSVRKIF
+698 KKKETSVRKIF

-744 RWLQNFTDRIP
+744 RWLQNFTDRIT
-755 LYPWVFVLALAVM
+755 LYPWVFILALAVM

>member
-1 MKPFRSITGIFKRH
+1 MKPFRSLAGIFRKYT
-15 AVPMSINLLGLV
+15 VPVSINLLGLV

-92 LMPYLGELLFFTG
+92 LMPYLGEILFFTG
-105 NGGEGNGSD
+105 SGND
-114 GNGGAGNGNKIGYRL
+114 GNGEESNEKTVGYRL
-129 SCDLVQPAFIE
+129 SCDLVQPAFTE

-145 IIKGDS
+145 ILEGDS

-176 GKVLETEPSY
+176 GKILETEPNY
-186 FFPDGKVAIGAVYE
+186 FFPDGKVTIGAVYE

-229 FICYLLLDSPE
+229 FICYLLLDSPG

-245 EEEFNST
+245 EDEFNST
-252 FDFSQSWMSPIELIP
+252 FDFNQSWMSQIELIP

-291 ILLTAIAIL
+291 ILLTAIAVL
-300 VLLSGVLNFANFFT
+300 VLFSGVLNFANFFT

-341 TCESLI
+341 ACESLI

-369 GGLLNGIFSIQ
+369 DGLLNGTFSIE
-380 STEIILT
+380 STGIILT
-387 VTAITIAAGI
+387 VTAITIVSGI
-397 AAGLYPSWYATSY
+397 VAGLYPSWYATSY

-450 VLLQNRHIRNADLG
+450 VLLQNRHMRSTDLG

-474 VSSPIALRY
+474 VSAPIALRY

-511 YSTQGIEY
+511 YSTQEIEY

-524 SCLMISVKDDFFST
+524 SCFVISVKDDFFST

-544 EGRDFNTTDASSG
+544 EGRDFNATDAENG

-564 FKDMYGIS
+564 FKDMYGIK

-597 SNKPIIFMPIS
+597 SNKPIIFMLIS
-608 DENMMWYPMGTM
+608 DEYMWYLGGTM

-673 AIFSIIAIILALGG
+673 VIFSIIAIILALGG

-698 RKKETSVRKIF
+698 KKKETSVRKIF

-744 RWLQNFTDRIP
+744 RWLQNFTDRIT
-755 LYPWVFVLALAVM
+755 LYPWVFILALAVM

>member
-1 MKPFRSITGIFKRH
+1 MKPFRSLAGIFRKYT
-15 AVPMSINLLGLV
+15 VPVSINLLGLV
-27 TALTAFII
+27 VALTAFII

-92 LMPYLGELLFFTG
+92 LMPYLGEILFFTE
-105 NGGEGNGSD
+105 NGDEKSV
-114 GNGGAGNGNKIGYRL
+114 GYRL
-129 SCDLVQPAFIE
+129 SCDLVQPAFTE

-145 IIKGDS
+145 ILEGDS

-166 AEMLFRGDAT
+166 AEMLFQGDAT
-176 GKVLETEPSY
+176 GKTLETEPSY
-186 FFPDGKVAIGAVYE
+186 FFPEGKITVGAVYE

-240 SAKSV
+240 SANSV
-245 EEEFNST
+245 EDKFNST
-252 FDFSQSWMSPIELIP
+252 FDFNQSWMSPIELIP

-300 VLLSGVLNFANFFT
+300 VLFSGVLNFANFFT

-320 IRDINTRKVAGASTA
+320 IRNINTRKIAGASTA

-369 GGLLNGIFSIQ
+369 GGLLNGIFSFE
-380 STEIILT
+380 STGIILT
-387 VTAITIAAGI
+387 VTAITIVSGI
-397 AAGLYPSWYATSY
+397 VAGLYPGWYATSY

-424 GGRTFRNIMSG
+424 VGRTFRNIMSG

-450 VLLQNRHIRNADLG
+450 VLLQNRHMRSTDLG

-474 VSSPIALRY
+474 VSAPIALRY

-524 SCLMISVKDDFFST
+524 SCLVISVKDDFFST

-544 EGRDFNTTDASSG
+544 EGRDFNTTDAASG

-564 FKDMYGIS
+564 FKDMYGIK
-572 AGDIIMGNIP
+572 AGDIITGNIP

-591 FSSARE
+591 FNSARE

-608 DENMMWYPMGTM
+608 DEYMWYLGGTM

-650 EIEFYDTILN
+650 EIEFYDTILD
-660 NLYQSELRTGKLV
+660 NLYQNELRTGKLV
-673 AIFSIIAIILALGG
+673 VIFSIIAVILTLGG

-698 RKKETSVRKIF
+698 KKKETSVRKIF
-709 GASVGKILEKAN
+709 GASVGKILERAN

-744 RWLQNFTDRIP
+744 RWLQNFTDRIT
-755 LYPWVFVLALAVM
+755 LYPWVFILVLLIMSV
-768 AAATSLIVT
+768 ATSLIVT
-777 GVFYRRATANPQEGL
+777 GVFYRRATTNPQEGL

>member
-1 MKPFRSITGIFKRH
+1 MKPFRSLAGIFRKYT
-15 AVPMSINLLGLV
+15 VPVSLNLLGLV

-92 LMPYLGELLFFTG
+92 LMPYLGEILFFTE
-105 NGGEGNGSD
+105 NGDEKSV
-114 GNGGAGNGNKIGYRL
+114 GYRL
-129 SCDLVQPAFIE
+129 SCDLVQPGFTE

-145 IIKGDS
+145 ILEGDS

-166 AEMLFRGDAT
+166 AEMLFQGDAT
-176 GKVLETEPSY
+176 GKTLETEPNY
-186 FFPDGKVAIGAVYE
+186 FFPEGKITVGAVYE

-214 AIDERTTPYTYGAAN
+214 AIDERTTPYSYGAAN

-252 FDFSQSWMSPIELIP
+252 FDFNQSWMSPIELIP

-291 ILLTAIAIL
+291 ILLTAIAVL
-300 VLLSGVLNFANFFT
+300 VLFSGVLNFANFFT

-359 AGWLSEALAA
+359 AGWLSEAFATD
-369 GGLLNGIFSIQ
+369 GLLNGTFSIE
-380 STEIILT
+380 STGIILT
-387 VTAITIAAGI
+387 VTAITIVSGI
-397 AAGLYPSWYATSY
+397 VAGLYPSWYATSY

-450 VLLQNRHIRNADLG
+450 VLLQNRHMRSPDLG

-474 VSSPIALRY
+474 VSAPIALRY

-498 VTFSTDKIGSRDT
+498 VTFSTDKIGSRD
-511 YSTQGIEY
+511 I
-519 EGQEI
+519 
-524 SCLMISVKDDFFST
+524 
-538 LGIGII
+538 
-544 EGRDFNTTDASSG
+544 
-557 GVIVSKY
+557 
-564 FKDMYGIS
+564 
-572 AGDIIMGNIP
+572 
-582 VTGICDNVK
+582 
-591 FSSARE
+591 
-597 SNKPIIFMPIS
+597 
-608 DENMMWYPMGTM
+608 
-620 YFRLKSGSDAIKA
+620 
-633 ASEIESL
+633 
-640 LKKAAPDEPV
+640 
-650 EIEFYDTILN
+650 
-660 NLYQSELRTGKLV
+660 
-673 AIFSIIAIILALGG
+673 
-687 VVGLVLFDTQY
+687 
-698 RKKETSVRKIF
+698 
-709 GASVGKILEKAN
+709 
-721 TGYALIVLVCFII
+721 
-734 ACPIAVLVTS
+734 
-744 RWLQNFTDRIP
+744 
-755 LYPWVFVLALAVM
+755 
-768 AAATSLIVT
+768 
-777 GVFYRRATANPQEGL
+777 
-792 N
+792 

>member
-1 MKPFRSITGIFKRH
+1 M
-15 AVPMSINLLGLV
+15 
-27 TALTAFII
+27 
-35 IMSHVEFERNYDRSY
+35 
-50 PTSGRIFR
+50 
-58 VDCPGNEETFRSILP
+58 
-73 NAFARDVINSSAHI
+73 
-87 EAGTM
+87 
-92 LMPYLGELLFFTG
+92 
-105 NGGEGNGSD
+105 
-114 GNGGAGNGNKIGYRL
+114 
-129 SCDLVQPAFIE
+129 
-140 VFGVN
+140 
-145 IIKGDS
+145 
-151 SSLTVPGKAIIPESM
+151 
-166 AEMLFRGDAT
+166 
-176 GKVLETEPSY
+176 
-186 FFPDGKVAIGAVYE
+186 YE

-229 FICYLLLDSPE
+229 FICYLLLDSPG

-245 EEEFNST
+245 EDEFNST
-252 FDFSQSWMSPIELIP
+252 FDFNQSWMSQIELIP

-291 ILLTAIAIL
+291 ILLTAIAVL
-300 VLLSGVLNFANFFT
+300 VLFSGVLNFANFFT

-341 TCESLI
+341 ACESLI

-369 GGLLNGIFSIQ
+369 DGLLNGTFSIE
-380 STEIILT
+380 STGIILT
-387 VTAITIAAGI
+387 VTAITIVSGI
-397 AAGLYPSWYATSY
+397 VAGLYPSWYATSY

-450 VLLQNRHIRNADLG
+450 VLLQNRHMRSTDLG

-474 VSSPIALRY
+474 VSAPIALRY

-511 YSTQGIEY
+511 YSTQEIEY

-524 SCLMISVKDDFFST
+524 SCFVISVKDDFFST

-544 EGRDFNTTDASSG
+544 EGRDFNATDAENG

-564 FKDMYGIS
+564 FKDMYGIK

-608 DENMMWYPMGTM
+608 DEYMWYLGGTM

-673 AIFSIIAIILALGG
+673 VIFSIIAIILALGG

-698 RKKETSVRKIF
+698 KKKETSVRKIF
-709 GASVGKILEKAN
+709 GASVGKILERP
-721 TGYALIVLVCFII
+721 T
-734 ACPIAVLVTS
+734 P
-744 RWLQNFTDRIP
+744 
-755 LYPWVFVLALAVM
+755 VM
-768 AAATSLIVT
+768 RSSYSSASS
-777 GVFYRRATANPQEGL
+777 
-792 N
+792 

>member
-1 MKPFRSITGIFKRH
+1 MKPFRSISRIFRKYT
-15 AVPMSINLLGLV
+15 VPVSINLLGLV

-73 NAFARDVINSSAHI
+73 NAFARDVINSSPHI
-87 EAGTM
+87 EAGAM
-92 LMPYLGELLFFTG
+92 LMPYLGELLFFTE
-105 NGGEGNGSD
+105 NGDEKSV
-114 GNGGAGNGNKIGYRL
+114 GYRL
-129 SCDLVQPAFIE
+129 SCDLVQPAFTE

-145 IIKGDS
+145 ILEGDS

-166 AEMLFRGDAT
+166 AEMLFQGDAT
-176 GKVLETEPSY
+176 GKTLETEPSY
-186 FFPDGKVAIGAVYE
+186 FFPEGKITVGAVYE

-214 AIDERTTPYTYGAAN
+214 AIDERTTPYSYGAAN

-240 SAKSV
+240 SAKNV
-245 EEEFNST
+245 ENEFNST
-252 FDFSQSWMSPIELIP
+252 FDFNQSWMSPIELIP

-291 ILLTAIAIL
+291 ILLTAIAVL
-300 VLLSGVLNFANFFT
+300 VLFSGVLNFANFFT

-320 IRDINTRKVAGASTA
+320 IRNINTRKVAGASTA

-369 GGLLNGIFSIQ
+369 GGLLNGIFSFE
-380 STEIILT
+380 STGIILT
-387 VTAITIAAGI
+387 VSAITIVSGI
-397 AAGLYPSWYATSY
+397 AAGLYPGWYATSY

-450 VLLQNRHIRNADLG
+450 VLLQNRHMRSTDLG

-474 VSSPIALRY
+474 VSAPIALRY

-524 SCLMISVKDDFFST
+524 SCLVISVKDDFFST

-544 EGRDFNTTDASSG
+544 EGRDFNTTDAASG

-564 FKDMYGIS
+564 FKDMYGIK
-572 AGDIIMGNIP
+572 AGDIITGNIP

-591 FSSARE
+591 FNSARE

-608 DENMMWYPMGTM
+608 DEYMWYLGGTM

-650 EIEFYDTILN
+650 EIEFYDTILD
-660 NLYQSELRTGKLV
+660 NLYQNELRTGKLV
-673 AIFSIIAIILALGG
+673 VIFSIIAVILTLGG

-698 RKKETSVRKIF
+698 KKKETSVRKIF
-709 GASVGKILEKAN
+709 GASVGKILERAN

-755 LYPWVFVLALAVM
+755 LHPWVFILALAVM

>member
-1 MKPFRSITGIFKRH
+1 MKPFRSLAGIFRKYT
-15 AVPMSINLLGLV
+15 VPVSINLLGLV

-92 LMPYLGELLFFTG
+92 LMPYLGEILFFTG
-105 NGGEGNGSD
+105 SGND
-114 GNGGAGNGNKIGYRL
+114 GNGEESNEKTVGYRL
-129 SCDLVQPAFIE
+129 SCDLVQPAFTE

-145 IIKGDS
+145 ILEGDS

-176 GKVLETEPSY
+176 GKILETEPNY
-186 FFPDGKVAIGAVYE
+186 FFPDGKVTIGAVYE

-229 FICYLLLDSPE
+229 FICYLLLDSPG

-245 EEEFNST
+245 EDEFNST
-252 FDFSQSWMSPIELIP
+252 FDFNQSWMSQIELIP

-291 ILLTAIAIL
+291 ILLTAIAVL
-300 VLLSGVLNFANFFT
+300 VLFSGVLNFANFFT

-341 TCESLI
+341 ACESLI

-369 GGLLNGIFSIQ
+369 DGLLNGTFSIE
-380 STEIILT
+380 STGIILT
-387 VTAITIAAGI
+387 VTAITIVSGI
-397 AAGLYPSWYATSY
+397 VAGLYPSWYATSY

-450 VLLQNRHIRNADLG
+450 VLLQNRHMRSTDLG

-474 VSSPIALRY
+474 VSAPIALRY

-511 YSTQGIEY
+511 YSTQEIEY

-524 SCLMISVKDDFFST
+524 SCFVISVKDDFFST

-544 EGRDFNTTDASSG
+544 EGRDFNATDAENG

-564 FKDMYGIS
+564 FKDMYGIK

-608 DENMMWYPMGTM
+608 DEYMWYLGGTM

-673 AIFSIIAIILALGG
+673 VIFSIIAIILALGG

-698 RKKETSVRKIF
+698 KKKETSVRKIF

-744 RWLQNFTDRIP
+744 RWLQNFTDRIT
-755 LYPWVFVLALAVM
+755 LYPWVFILALAVM
-768 AAATSLIVT
+768 AASTSLIVT

>member
-1 MKPFRSITGIFKRH
+1 MKPFRSIAGIFRKY
-15 AVPMSINLLGLV
+15 AVPVSINLLGLV

-92 LMPYLGELLFFTG
+92 LMPYLGEMLFFT
-105 NGGEGNGSD
+105 GNGSD
-114 GNGGAGNGNKIGYRL
+114 GNGGEGNEKTVGYRL
-129 SCDLVQPAFIE
+129 SCDLVQPAFTE

-145 IIKGDS
+145 ILEGDS
-151 SSLTVPGKAIIPESM
+151 SSLTVPAKAIIPESM
-166 AEMLFRGDAT
+166 AEMLFGGDAI
-176 GKVLETEPSY
+176 GKTLETEQSY
-186 FFPDGKVAIGAVYE
+186 FFPDGKVTVGAVYE

-245 EEEFNST
+245 EDEFNST
-252 FDFSQSWMSPIELIP
+252 FDFNQSWMSPIELIP

-291 ILLTAIAIL
+291 MILTAIAVL
-300 VLLSGVLNFANFFT
+300 VLFSGVLNFANFFT

-320 IRDINTRKVAGASTA
+320 IREINTRKVAGASTA

-347 ISIAALIVSFFL
+347 ISIAALTVSFFL

-369 GGLLNGIFSIQ
+369 DGLLNGTFSIE
-380 STEIILT
+380 STGIILT
-387 VTAITIAAGI
+387 VTAITIVAGI
-397 AAGLYPSWYATSY
+397 VSGLYPSWYATSY

-450 VLLQNRHIRNADLG
+450 VLLQNRHMRSTDLG

-474 VSSPIALRY
+474 VSAPIALRY

-524 SCLMISVKDDFFST
+524 SCLVISVKDDFFST

-544 EGRDFNTTDASSG
+544 EGRDFNTTDAASG

-564 FKDMYGIS
+564 FKDMYGIK
-572 AGDIIMGNIP
+572 AGDIITGNIP

-591 FSSARE
+591 FNSARE

-608 DENMMWYPMGTM
+608 DEYMWYLGGTM

-650 EIEFYDTILN
+650 EIEFYDTILD
-660 NLYQSELRTGKLV
+660 NLYQNELRTGKLV
-673 AIFSIIAIILALGG
+673 VIFSIIAVILALGG

-744 RWLQNFTDRIP
+744 QWLQNFTDRIT
-755 LYPWVFVLALAVM
+755 LHPWVFILVLLIMSV
-768 AAATSLIVT
+768 ATSLIVT

>member
-1 MKPFRSITGIFKRH
+1 MKPFRSLAGIFRKYT
-15 AVPMSINLLGLV
+15 VPVSINLLGLV

-92 LMPYLGELLFFTG
+92 LMPYLGEILFFTG
-105 NGGEGNGSD
+105 SGSD
-114 GNGGAGNGNKIGYRL
+114 GNGGESNEKTVGYRL
-129 SCDLVQPAFIE
+129 SCDLVQPAFTE

-145 IIKGDS
+145 ILEGDS
-151 SSLTVPGKAIIPESM
+151 SSLTVPGKAIIAESM

-176 GKVLETEPSY
+176 GKILETEPNY
-186 FFPDGKVAIGAVYE
+186 FFPDGKVTIGAVYE

-245 EEEFNST
+245 EDEFNST
-252 FDFSQSWMSPIELIP
+252 FDFNQSWMSPIELIP

-291 ILLTAIAIL
+291 ILLTAIAVL
-300 VLLSGVLNFANFFT
+300 VLFSGVLNFANFFT

-369 GGLLNGIFSIQ
+369 EGLLNGTFSIE
-380 STEIILT
+380 STGIILT
-387 VTAITIAAGI
+387 VTAITIVSGI
-397 AAGLYPSWYATSY
+397 VAGLYPSWYATSY

-435 IQYTVAFVTLIFMTF
+435 VQYTVAFVTLIFMTF
-450 VLLQNRHIRNADLG
+450 VLLQNRHMRSTDLG

-474 VSSPIALRY
+474 VSAPIALRY

-511 YSTQGIEY
+511 YSTQ
-519 EGQEI
+519 
-524 SCLMISVKDDFFST
+524 DDFFST

-544 EGRDFNTTDASSG
+544 EGRDFNTTDAASG

-564 FKDMYGIS
+564 FKDMYGIK

-673 AIFSIIAIILALGG
+673 VIFSIIAIILALGG

-709 GASVGKILEKAN
+709 GASTGKILEKAN

-744 RWLQNFTDRIP
+744 RWLQNFTDRIT
-755 LYPWVFVLALAVM
+755 LSPWVFILALAVM

>member
-1 MKPFRSITGIFKRH
+1 MKPFRSIAGIFRKY
-15 AVPMSINLLGLV
+15 AVPVSINLLGLV

-92 LMPYLGELLFFTG
+92 LMPYLGEILFFTE
-105 NGGEGNGSD
+105 NGDEKSV
-114 GNGGAGNGNKIGYRL
+114 GYRL
-129 SCDLVQPAFIE
+129 SCDLVQPGFTE

-145 IIKGDS
+145 ILEGDS

-166 AEMLFRGDAT
+166 AEMLFHGDAT
-176 GKVLETEPSY
+176 GKTLETEPSY
-186 FFPDGKVAIGAVYE
+186 FFPEGKITVGAVYE

-214 AIDERTTPYTYGAAN
+214 AIDERTTPYSYGAAN

-240 SAKSV
+240 SAKNV
-245 EEEFNST
+245 ENEFNST
-252 FDFSQSWMSPIELIP
+252 FDFNQSWMSPIELIP

-300 VLLSGVLNFANFFT
+300 VLFSGVLNFANFFT

-320 IRDINTRKVAGASTA
+320 IRNINTRKIAGASTA

-369 GGLLNGIFSIQ
+369 GGLLNGIFSFE
-380 STEIILT
+380 STGIILT
-387 VTAITIAAGI
+387 VSAITIVSGI
-397 AAGLYPSWYATSY
+397 AAGLYPGWYATSY

-450 VLLQNRHIRNADLG
+450 VLLQNRHMRSTDLG

-474 VSSPIALRY
+474 VSAPIALRY

-524 SCLMISVKDDFFST
+524 SCLVISVKDDFFST

-544 EGRDFNTTDASSG
+544 EGRDFNTTDAASG

-564 FKDMYGIS
+564 FKDMYGIK
-572 AGDIIMGNIP
+572 AGDIITGNIP

-591 FSSARE
+591 FNSARE

-608 DENMMWYPMGTM
+608 DEYMWYLGGTM

-650 EIEFYDTILN
+650 EIEFYDTILD
-660 NLYQSELRTGKLV
+660 NLYQNELRTGKLV
-673 AIFSIIAIILALGG
+673 VIFSIIAVILTLGG

-698 RKKETSVRKIF
+698 KKKETSVRKIF
-709 GASVGKILEKAN
+709 GASVGKILERAN

-744 RWLQNFTDRIP
+744 RWLQNFTDRIT
-755 LYPWVFVLALAVM
+755 LYPWVFILVLLIMSV
-768 AAATSLIVT
+768 ATSLIVT
-777 GVFYRRATANPQEGL
+777 GVFYRRATTNPQEGL

>member
-1 MKPFRSITGIFKRH
+1 MKPFRSLAGIFRKYT
-15 AVPMSINLLGLV
+15 VPVSINLLGLV

-92 LMPYLGELLFFTG
+92 LMPYLGELLFFTE
-105 NGGEGNGSD
+105 NGDEKSV
-114 GNGGAGNGNKIGYRL
+114 GYRL
-129 SCDLVQPAFIE
+129 SCDLVQPGFTE

-145 IIKGDS
+145 ILEGDS

-166 AEMLFRGDAT
+166 AEMLFHGDAT
-176 GKVLETEPSY
+176 GKTLETEPSY
-186 FFPDGKVAIGAVYE
+186 FFPEGKITVGAVYE

-214 AIDERTTPYTYGAAN
+214 AIDERTTPYSYGAAN

-240 SAKSV
+240 SAKNV
-245 EEEFNST
+245 ENEFNST
-252 FDFSQSWMSPIELIP
+252 FDFNQSWMSPIELIP

-300 VLLSGVLNFANFFT
+300 VLFSGVLNFANFFT

-320 IRDINTRKVAGASTA
+320 IRNINTRKIAGASTA

-369 GGLLNGIFSIQ
+369 GGLLNGIFSFE
-380 STEIILT
+380 STGIILT
-387 VTAITIAAGI
+387 VSAITIVSGI
-397 AAGLYPSWYATSY
+397 AAGLYPGWYATSY

-450 VLLQNRHIRNADLG
+450 VLLQNRHMRSTDLG

-474 VSSPIALRY
+474 VSAPIALRY

-524 SCLMISVKDDFFST
+524 SCLVISVKDDFFST

-544 EGRDFNTTDASSG
+544 EGRDFNTTDAASG

-564 FKDMYGIS
+564 FKDMYGIK
-572 AGDIIMGNIP
+572 AGDIITGNIP

-591 FSSARE
+591 FNSARE

-608 DENMMWYPMGTM
+608 DEYMWYLGGTM

-650 EIEFYDTILN
+650 EIEFYDTILD
-660 NLYQSELRTGKLV
+660 NLYQNELRTGKLV
-673 AIFSIIAIILALGG
+673 VIFSIIAVILTLGG

-698 RKKETSVRKIF
+698 KKKETSVRKIF
-709 GASVGKILEKAN
+709 GASVGKILERAN

-744 RWLQNFTDRIP
+744 RWLQNFTDRIT
-755 LYPWVFVLALAVM
+755 LYPWVFILVLLIMSV
-768 AAATSLIVT
+768 ATSLIVT

>member
-1 MKPFRSITGIFKRH
+1 MQLMKPFRSISRIFRKYT
-15 AVPMSINLLGLV
+15 VPVSINLLGLV
-27 TALTAFII
+27 VALTAFII

-92 LMPYLGELLFFTG
+92 LMPYLGELLFFTE
-105 NGGEGNGSD
+105 NGDEKSV
-114 GNGGAGNGNKIGYRL
+114 GYRL
-129 SCDLVQPAFIE
+129 SCDLVQPAFTE

-145 IIKGDS
+145 ILEGDS

-166 AEMLFRGDAT
+166 AEMLFQGDAT
-176 GKVLETEPSY
+176 GKTLETEPSY
-186 FFPDGKVAIGAVYE
+186 FFPEGKITVGAVYE

-214 AIDERTTPYTYGAAN
+214 AIDERTTPYSYGAAN

-240 SAKSV
+240 SAKNV
-245 EEEFNST
+245 ENEFNST
-252 FDFSQSWMSPIELIP
+252 FDFNQSWMSPIELIP

-300 VLLSGVLNFANFFT
+300 VLFSGVLNFANFFT

-320 IRDINTRKVAGASTA
+320 IRNINTRKIAGASTA

-359 AGWLSEALAA
+359 AGWLSEAFAA
-369 GGLLNGIFSIQ
+369 DGLLNGTFSIE
-380 STEIILT
+380 STGIILT
-387 VTAITIAAGI
+387 VTAITIVSGI
-397 AAGLYPSWYATSY
+397 VAGLYPSWYATSY

-450 VLLQNRHIRNADLG
+450 VLLQNRHMRSTDLG

-474 VSSPIALRY
+474 VSAPIALRY

-524 SCLMISVKDDFFST
+524 SCLVISVKDDFFST

-544 EGRDFNTTDASSG
+544 QGRDFNAADAENG

-564 FKDMYGIS
+564 FKDMYGIK

-608 DENMMWYPMGTM
+608 DEYMWYLGGTM

-650 EIEFYDTILN
+650 EIEFYDTILD
-660 NLYQSELRTGKLV
+660 NLYQNELRTGKLV
-673 AIFSIIAIILALGG
+673 VIFSIIAVILALGG

-755 LYPWVFVLALAVM
+755 LHPWVFILALAVM

-777 GVFYRRATANPQEGL
+777 GVFYRRATANPQDGL
-792 N
+792 NR

>member
-1 MKPFRSITGIFKRH
+1 MKPFRSISRIFRKYT
-15 AVPMSINLLGLV
+15 VPVSINLLGLV
-27 TALTAFII
+27 VALTAFII

-92 LMPYLGELLFFTG
+92 LMPYLGEILFFTE
-105 NGGEGNGSD
+105 NGDEKSV
-114 GNGGAGNGNKIGYRL
+114 GYRL
-129 SCDLVQPAFIE
+129 SCDLVQPGFTE

-145 IIKGDS
+145 ILEGDS

-166 AEMLFRGDAT
+166 AEMLFHGDAT
-176 GKVLETEPSY
+176 GKTLETEPSY
-186 FFPDGKVAIGAVYE
+186 FFPEGKITVGAVYE

-214 AIDERTTPYTYGAAN
+214 AIDERTTPYSYGAAN

-240 SAKSV
+240 SAKNV
-245 EEEFNST
+245 ENEFNST
-252 FDFSQSWMSPIELIP
+252 FDFNQSWMSPIELIP

-300 VLLSGVLNFANFFT
+300 VLFSGVLNFANFFT

-320 IRDINTRKVAGASTA
+320 IRNINTRKIAGASTA

-369 GGLLNGIFSIQ
+369 GSLLNGIFSFE
-380 STEIILT
+380 STGIILT
-387 VTAITIAAGI
+387 VSAITIVSGI
-397 AAGLYPSWYATSY
+397 AAGLYPGWYATSY

-450 VLLQNRHIRNADLG
+450 VLLQNRHMRSTDLG

-474 VSSPIALRY
+474 VSAPIALRY

-524 SCLMISVKDDFFST
+524 SCLVISVKDDFFST

-544 EGRDFNTTDASSG
+544 EGRDFNTTDAASG

-564 FKDMYGIS
+564 FKDMYGIK
-572 AGDIIMGNIP
+572 AGDIITGNIP

-591 FSSARE
+591 FNSARE

-608 DENMMWYPMGTM
+608 DEYMWYLGGTM

-650 EIEFYDTILN
+650 EIEFYDTILD
-660 NLYQSELRTGKLV
+660 NLYQNELRTGKLV
-673 AIFSIIAIILALGG
+673 VIFSIIAVILTLGG

-698 RKKETSVRKIF
+698 KKKETSVRKIF
-709 GASVGKILEKAN
+709 GASVGKILERAN

-744 RWLQNFTDRIP
+744 RWLQNFTDRIT
-755 LYPWVFVLALAVM
+755 LYPWVFILALAVM

>member
-1 MKPFRSITGIFKRH
+1 MKPFRSLAGIFRKYT
-15 AVPMSINLLGLV
+15 VPVSINLLGLV

-92 LMPYLGELLFFTG
+92 LMPYLGEILFFTG
-105 NGGEGNGSD
+105 SGSD
-114 GNGGAGNGNKIGYRL
+114 GNGGESNEKTVGYRL
-129 SCDLVQPAFIE
+129 SCDLVQPAFTE

-145 IIKGDS
+145 ILEGDS

-166 AEMLFRGDAT
+166 AEMLFHGDAT
-176 GKVLETEPSY
+176 GKTLETEPSY
-186 FFPDGKVAIGAVYE
+186 FFPEGKITVGAVYE

-214 AIDERTTPYTYGAAN
+214 AIDERTTPYSYGAAN

-240 SAKSV
+240 SAKNV
-245 EEEFNST
+245 ENEFNST
-252 FDFSQSWMSPIELIP
+252 FDFNQSWMSPIELIP

-291 ILLTAIAIL
+291 ILLTAIAVL
-300 VLLSGVLNFANFFT
+300 VLFSGVLNFANFFT

-320 IRDINTRKVAGASTA
+320 IRNINTRKIAGASTA

-369 GGLLNGIFSIQ
+369 GGLLNGIFSFE
-380 STEIILT
+380 STGIILT
-387 VTAITIAAGI
+387 VSAITIVSGI
-397 AAGLYPSWYATSY
+397 AAGLYPGWYATSY

-450 VLLQNRHIRNADLG
+450 VLLQNRHMRSTDLG

-474 VSSPIALRY
+474 VSAPIALRY

-524 SCLMISVKDDFFST
+524 SCLVISVKDDFFST

-544 EGRDFNTTDASSG
+544 EGRDFNATDAENG

-564 FKDMYGIS
+564 FKDMYGIK

-608 DENMMWYPMGTM
+608 EEYMWMTTGTM
-620 YFRLKSGSDAIKA
+620 YFRMKAGSDAMEA

-640 LKKAAPDEPV
+640 LKKAVPDEPV

-660 NLYQSELRTGKLV
+660 NLYQNELRTGKLV
-673 AIFSIIAIILALGG
+673 VIFSIIAIILALGG

-698 RKKETSVRKIF
+698 KKKETSVRKIF

-744 RWLQNFTDRIP
+744 RWLQNFTDRIT
-755 LYPWVFVLALAVM
+755 LYPWVFILALAVM

>member
-1 MKPFRSITGIFKRH
+1 MKPFRSLAGIFRKYT
-15 AVPMSINLLGLV
+15 VPVSINLLGLV

-92 LMPYLGELLFFTG
+92 LMPYLGEILFFTG
-105 NGGEGNGSD
+105 SGSD
-114 GNGGAGNGNKIGYRL
+114 GNGGESNEKTVGYRL
-129 SCDLVQPAFIE
+129 SCDLVQPAFTE

-145 IIKGDS
+145 ILEGDS

-166 AEMLFRGDAT
+166 AEMLFRDDAT
-176 GKVLETEPSY
+176 GKILKTEPNY
-186 FFPDGKVAIGAVYE
+186 FFPDGKVTIGAVYE

-252 FDFSQSWMSPIELIP
+252 FDFNQSWMSPIELIP
-267 MEDIYFMGQGGDG
+267 MKDIYFMGQGGDG

-291 ILLTAIAIL
+291 ILLTAIAVL
-300 VLLSGVLNFANFFT
+300 VLFSGVLNFANFFT

-359 AGWLSEALAA
+359 AGWLSETFAA
-369 GGLLNGIFSIQ
+369 DGLLNGTFSIE
-380 STEIILT
+380 STGIILT
-387 VTAITIAAGI
+387 VTAITIVSGI
-397 AAGLYPSWYATSY
+397 VAGLYPSWYATSY

-450 VLLQNRHIRNADLG
+450 VLLQNRHIRSTDLG

-474 VSSPIALRY
+474 VSAPIALRY

-524 SCLMISVKDDFFST
+524 SCLVISVKDDFFST

-544 EGRDFNTTDASSG
+544 QGRDFNAADAENG

-564 FKDMYGIS
+564 FKDMYGIK

-608 DENMMWYPMGTM
+608 DEYMWYLGGTM

-660 NLYQSELRTGKLV
+660 NLYQNELRTGKLV
-673 AIFSIIAIILALGG
+673 VIFSIIAIILALGG

-698 RKKETSVRKIF
+698 KKKETSVRKIF
-709 GASVGKILEKAN
+709 GASTGKILEKAN

-744 RWLQNFTDRIP
+744 RWLQNFTDRIT
-755 LYPWVFVLALAVM
+755 LYPWVFIFALAVM